1 MWASIEV
8 EPPFLFLSEEKKK
21 KKKTHE
27 KIRRT
32 DKRNILSTTS

>member
-8 EPPFLFLSEEKKK
+8 EPLFLFLSVEEK